1 MPEIENNAEVSGEL
15 AEVRDKIDNWR
26 KRNDTTYHDY
36 QGP

>member
-1 MPEIENNAEVSGEL
+1 MPEDDIEETTEL